1 VAHGASASE
10 QLQLVAL
17 GATPQA
23 ALRHLVDEFERRGWR
38 DDGGGALAIVQ
49 LLQDRGGTATVRQA
63 ASAVPSSFM
72 AINRAKRRDLQD
84 AVRAAASR
92 R

>member
-1 VAHGASASE
+1 M
-10 QLQLVAL
+10 
-17 GATPQA
+17 TPQA

-49 LLQDRGGTATVRQA
+49 LLQQQGGSATLRQA

-72 AINRAKRRDLQD
+72 AVNGAWRRDLQD
-84 AVRAAASR
+84 AVRAAAMR